1 MQTLEPDSDGSADFY
16 IHKAV
21 NRLLEDPDGRWR
33 LVGHGDKRLARAVN
47 VTERPFKDE
56 GIGAGVCYI
65 IERLYWDHIQG
76 LLQLEGAPPQQL
88 VGPKYL
94 VLNAVPSAAP
104 DPRPHLKDLV
114 LARFSAQPEGD
125 FLEVFDKL
133 RRRFC

>member
-1 MQTLEPDSDGSADFY
+1 MQALEHDSDSSADFY
-16 IHKAV
+16 AVKTV
-21 NRLLEDPDGRWR
+21 NRLLEDTDGRWR

-47 VTERPFKDE
+47 VTEQPFDDE
-56 GIGAGVCYI
+56 GIGAGVCYS
-65 IERLYWDHIQG
+65 IEHLYWNHIQG

-114 LARFSAQPEGD
+114 LVRFSAQPEGE